1 MTADIAAAGP
11 VVEIDGLTKR
21 YGDFVAVDGVSLA
34 VRPGEI
40 VALVG
45 PNGAGKT
52 TTLRM
57 LMGVL
62 APTSG
67 TARVAGLD
75 CFRDRARVMHHV
87 GFVPD
92 DPVFYDYLR
101 GGEVIDF
108 VIDVRGLARGEARAR
123 ADELCRALDLHDALG
138 EFAVNYSK
146 GMKKKLAL
154 VCALLHRPQLLVLD
168 EPQSG
173 LDPFSM
179 RKLNELVTEAASAGN
194 AVFYS
199 THILEHA
206 ERLGHR
212 IAIVARG
219 RLVAVGTLAELRA
232 LATDGASLE
241 EIFFAVAG
249 ASADVPAP

>member
-1 MTADIAAAGP
+1 MPAVPEPIVAIED
-11 VVEIDGLTKR
+11 LSKR
-21 YGDFVAVDGVSLA
+21 YGEFVAVDGVSLA
-34 VRPGEI
+34 VGAGEI

-62 APTSG
+62 APSSG
-67 TARVAGLD
+67 SARIGGLD
-75 CFRDRARVMHHV
+75 CFRDRARVMHQV
-87 GFVPD
+87 GYVPD

-101 GGEVIDF
+101 GAEVIDF
-108 VIDVRGLARGEARAR
+108 VADIRGLPADEARSRSA
-123 ADELCRALDLHDALG
+123 ELCRELELADALG
-138 EFAVNYSK
+138 EYAVNYSK

-154 VCALLHRPQLLVLD
+154 VCALMHRPRLLVLD

-179 RKLNELVTEAASAGN
+179 RKLNELVVEAAAAGN

-206 ERLGHR
+206 ERLCHR
-212 IAIVARG
+212 IAILARG
-219 RLVAVGTLAELRA
+219 RLAAVGSLAELRA
-232 LATDGASLE
+232 LASENASLE
-241 EIFFAVAG
+241 EIFFAVADR
-249 ASADVPAP
+249 AAEEP

>member
-1 MTADIAAAGP
+1 MEPGPGP
-11 VVEIDGLTKR
+11 VVELEALTKR
-21 YGDFVAVDGVSLA
+21 YGEFVAVDGISLA
-34 VRPGEI
+34 VAPGEV

-67 TARVAGLD
+67 AARVAGLD

-92 DPVFYDYLR
+92 DPIFYDYLR
-101 GGEVIDF
+101 GGEVLDF
-108 VIDVRGLARGEARAR
+108 VIDVRGLPRAVARAR
-123 ADELCRALDLHDALG
+123 ADELCRALDLEDALG
-138 EFAVNYSK
+138 EYAVNYSK

-154 VCALLHRPQLLVLD
+154 VCALLHAPRLLVLD

-179 RKLNELVTEAASAGN
+179 RRLNELVAAAAAAGN

-212 IAIVARG
+212 IAILAGG

-232 LATDGASLE
+232 LASESASLE
-241 EIFFAVAG
+241 EIFFAVAAPSG
-249 ASADVPAP
+249 DSA

>member
-1 MTADIAAAGP
+1 MDTTSSGAIVA
-11 VVEIDGLTKR
+11 IDRLSKR
-21 YGDFVAVDGVSLA
+21 YGDFLAVDGITLSVA
-34 VRPGEI
+34 PGEI

-62 APTSG
+62 APTDGS
-67 TARVAGLD
+67 ARIGGLD
-75 CFRDRARVMHHV
+75 CFRQRARVMHQV
-87 GFVPD
+87 GYVPD

-101 GGEVIDF
+101 GAEVIDF
-108 VIDVRGLARGEARAR
+108 VADVRGLPADEARAHS
-123 ADELCRALDLHDALG
+123 AELCRQLELDDALG
-138 EFAVNYSK
+138 EFAANYSK

-154 VCALLHRPQLLVLD
+154 VCALLHRPRLLVLD

-179 RKLNELVTEAASAGN
+179 RKLNDLVVAAAAAGN

-212 IAIVARG
+212 IAILAGG
-219 RLVAVGTLAELRA
+219 RLAAMGTLAELRA
-232 LATDGASLE
+232 LASENATLE
-241 EIFFAVAG
+241 EIFFAVARRPG
-249 ASADVPAP
+249 EDA

>member
-1 MTADIAAAGP
+1 MPAVHEPIVA
-11 VVEIDGLTKR
+11 IDNLSKR
-21 YGDFVAVDGVSLA
+21 YGEFVAVDGVSLA
-34 VRPGEI
+34 VGAGEI

-62 APTSG
+62 APSSG
-67 TARVAGLD
+67 SARIGGLD
-75 CFRDRARVMHHV
+75 CFRDRARVMHQV
-87 GFVPD
+87 GYVPD

-101 GGEVIDF
+101 GAEVIDF
-108 VIDVRGLARGEARAR
+108 VADIRGLPGDEARSRSA
-123 ADELCRALDLHDALG
+123 ELCRELELADALG
-138 EFAVNYSK
+138 EYAVNYSK

-154 VCALLHRPQLLVLD
+154 VCALLHRPRLLVLD

-179 RKLNELVTEAASAGN
+179 RKLNELVVEAAAAGN

-206 ERLGHR
+206 ERLCHR
-212 IAIVARG
+212 IAILARG
-219 RLVAVGTLAELRA
+219 RLAAVGSLAELRA
-232 LATDGASLE
+232 LASENASLE
-241 EIFFAVAG
+241 EIFFAVADR
-249 ASADVPAP
+249 AAEDP

>member
-1 MTADIAAAGP
+1 VSDA
-11 VVEIDGLTKR
+11 VVAIEELSKR
-21 YGDFVAVDGVSLA
+21 YGEFVAVDGVSLT
-34 VRPGEI
+34 VRAGEI

-57 LMGVL
+57 MMGVL
-62 APTSG
+62 APSSG
-67 TARVAGLD
+67 SARIGGLD
-75 CFRDRARVMHHV
+75 CFRDRARVMHQV
-87 GFVPD
+87 GYVPD

-101 GGEVIDF
+101 GGEILDF
-108 VIDVRGLARGEARAR
+108 VADIRGLASGEARAR
-123 ADELCRALDLHDALG
+123 SAELCRELELADALG
-138 EFAVNYSK
+138 EYAVNYSK

-154 VCALLHRPQLLVLD
+154 VCALLHGPRLLVLD

-179 RKLNELVTEAASAGN
+179 RKLNELVTASAAAGN

-212 IAIVARG
+212 IAILARG
-219 RLVAVGTLAELRA
+219 RLAAVGTLGELRA
-232 LATDGASLE
+232 LASANASLE
-241 EIFFAVAG
+241 EIFFAVADPG
-249 ASADVPAP
+249 GGE

>member
-1 MTADIAAAGP
+1 MDSTTPDPIVAI
-11 VVEIDGLTKR
+11 EELSKQ
-21 YGDFVAVDGVSLA
+21 YGAFLAVDRISLTVA
-34 VRPGEI
+34 PGEI

-62 APTSG
+62 APSSG
-67 TARVAGLD
+67 SARIGGLD
-75 CFRDRARVMHHV
+75 CFRDRARVMHQV
-87 GFVPD
+87 GYVPD

-101 GGEVIDF
+101 GAEVIDF
-108 VIDVRGLARGEARAR
+108 VADMRGLPSDQARAR
-123 ADELCRALDLHDALG
+123 SAELCRALTLDDALG
-138 EFAVNYSK
+138 EYAVNYSK

-154 VCALLHRPQLLVLD
+154 VCALLHRPRLLVLD

-179 RKLNELVTEAASAGN
+179 RRLNELVIQASAAGN

-206 ERLGHR
+206 ERLCHR
-212 IAIVARG
+212 IAILAGG
-219 RLVAVGTLAELRA
+219 RMAAVGSLAELRA
-232 LATDGASLE
+232 RASENATLE
-241 EIFFAVAG
+241 DIFFAVAG
-249 ASADVPAP
+249 RPDEEA

>member
-1 MTADIAAAGP
+1 MPAVHEPIVA
-11 VVEIDGLTKR
+11 IDNLSKR
-21 YGDFVAVDGVSLA
+21 YGEFVAVDGVSLA
-34 VRPGEI
+34 VGAGEI

-62 APTSG
+62 APSSG
-67 TARVAGLD
+67 SARIGGLD
-75 CFRDRARVMHHV
+75 CFRDRARVMHQV
-87 GFVPD
+87 GYVPD

-101 GGEVIDF
+101 GAEVIDF
-108 VIDVRGLARGEARAR
+108 VADIRGLPGDEARSRSA
-123 ADELCRALDLHDALG
+123 ELCRELELADALG
-138 EFAVNYSK
+138 EYAVNYSK

-154 VCALLHRPQLLVLD
+154 VCALLHRPRLLVLD

-179 RKLNELVTEAASAGN
+179 RKLNELVLEAAAAGN

-212 IAIVARG
+212 IAILARG
-219 RLVAVGTLAELRA
+219 RLAAVGSLAELRA
-232 LATDGASLE
+232 LASENASLE
-241 EIFFAVAG
+241 EIFFAVADR
-249 ASADVPAP
+249 AAEDS

>member
-1 MTADIAAAGP
+1 MSADIAAAGP

-62 APTSG
+62 APTTG

-92 DPVFYDYLR
+92 DPVF
-101 GGEVIDF
+101 
-108 VIDVRGLARGEARAR
+108 
-123 ADELCRALDLHDALG
+123 
-138 EFAVNYSK
+138 
-146 GMKKKLAL
+146 
-154 VCALLHRPQLLVLD
+154 
-168 EPQSG
+168 
-173 LDPFSM
+173 
-179 RKLNELVTEAASAGN
+179 
-194 AVFYS
+194 
-199 THILEHA
+199 
-206 ERLGHR
+206 
-212 IAIVARG
+212 
-219 RLVAVGTLAELRA
+219 
-232 LATDGASLE
+232 
-241 EIFFAVAG
+241 
-249 ASADVPAP
+249 